1 MTYYVKE
8 HGFYYEKIHG
18 PYATLQ
24 EAMAN
29 KPTDKTVGREEACV
43 RFTIESTQGKV
54 QLLNE

>member
-1 MTYYVKE
+1 MKYWVKE
-8 HGFYYEKIHG
+8 HGFYYEKNHG

-29 KPTDKTVGREEACV
+29 KPSDKTFGREECV
-43 RFTIESTQGKV
+43 IRYTIESTEGKV

>member
-1 MTYYVKE
+1 MYYVKE
-8 HGFYYEKIHG
+8 SGFYYEKKHG

-29 KPTDKTVGREEACV
+29 KPTDKLVGREEAVV

>member
-1 MTYYVKE
+1 MYYVKE
-8 HGFYYEKIHG
+8 HGWYYEKLHG

-29 KPTDKTVGREEACV
+29 KPRDLTGGRMEAHV
-43 RFTIESTQGKV
+43 KYTIESTEGKI

>member
-1 MTYYVKE
+1 MFYVKE
-8 HGFYYEKIHG
+8 HGFYYEKKHG
-18 PYATLQ
+18 PYATLK

-43 RFTIESTQGKV
+43 VFTIESTEGTV